1 MMCSKTLTT
10 LEYTCLV
17 IARPSHLITLS
28 SWKLKQSLYRVDNRR
43 TMRGSQNDALEW
55 VRGNRIDSH
64 YGSVVTLHEL
74 YISHS
79 SCADSNLTF
88 LHFSLRV
95 FLSPSLNAMEDK
107 RGTKHPRSPSK
118 EGSSSLSSVLTPPS
132 ALSGSPP
139 PPGSLLEDSSCHHY
153 SLFFE

>member
-10 LEYTCLV
+10 PEYTCLV
-17 IARPSHLITLS
+17 IARLSHLITLS
-28 SWKLKQSLYRVDNRR
+28 SWKLKQLLDHVDNRH
-43 TMRGSQNDALEW
+43 TMHGSQNDALKW

-64 YGSVVTLHEL
+64 YGSVTTLHEL

-88 LHFSLRV
+88 LHFLLRV

-118 EGSSSLSSVLTPPS
+118 EGSSSLSSILTPPS

-139 PPGSLLEDSSCHHY
+139 PRSLPEDSSCHHY
-153 SLFFE
+153 SLVFE